1 MKRISA
7 RANMFVMIVIGLM
20 TVSISAQTHG
30 LGGTS
35 WQLIKIQ
42 SSDDT
47 TVRPDDK
54 SKYTITFSLDGRL
67 SALID
72 CNRGSGMWTSSGPN
86 RLQFGPMAVTY
97 AMCPPGSLHD
107 RILKDWS
114 HVRSYV
120 IKDGHLFLSLMADG
134 GIHELERIGGSSEES
149 SLFGK
154 RWKLTEVNGV
164 AVKTTKPYIEFNKT
178 GRFSADGGCNR
189 IAGRFELSGMQN
201 KFSQA
206 ISTRR
211 ACIDAELQQVETNF
225 LKGLE
230 ETTSFQIQNEELR
243 FFNADR
249 PVLTFRA
256 DPNASSDSGQERV
269 TGTITYRQRIALSP
283 NAVIEVKL
291 LDISRADAPSV
302 TIAEQTL
309 KPAGKQVPI
318 AFELQYEP
326 ARIDTRRRYAIQV
339 RIYESSQLRFINSQA
354 YPVITAGHPK
364 TVNVIVTPA
373 RP

>member
-1 MKRISA
+1 
-7 RANMFVMIVIGLM
+7 M
-20 TVSISAQTHG
+20 TQ
-30 LGGTS
+30 
-35 WQLIKIQ
+35 Q
-42 SSDDT
+42 SHPT
-47 TVRPDDK
+47 TNRN
-54 SKYTITFSLDGRL
+54 TRLLLSLDGRL

-86 RLQFGPMAVTY
+86 RLQFGPMAVTR

-107 RILKDWS
+107 RVLKDWS
-114 HVRSYV
+114 YVRSYV
-120 IKDGHLFLSLMADG
+120 IRDGHLFLSLMADG
-134 GIHELERIGGSSEES
+134 GIHEFERITVSSAES

-164 AVKTTKPYIEFNKT
+164 AVKTTKPYIEFDNKT
-178 GRFSADGGCNR
+178 GRFAGDGGCNR
-189 IAGRFELSGMQN
+189 IAGRYELSEMQI

-225 LKGLE
+225 FKGLE
-230 ETTSFQIQNEELR
+230 KTTNFRIENDVLR
-243 FFNADR
+243 FFEADR
-249 PVLTFRA
+249 PVLAFRA
-256 DPNASSDSGQERV
+256 DATGIGSRQERV

-283 NAVIEVKL
+283 NAVIEIKL

-309 KPAGKQVPI
+309 RPAGKQVPI
-318 AFELQYEP
+318 AFELQYES
-326 ARIDTRRRYAIQV
+326 ARIDTRHSYAIQV
-339 RIYESSQLRFINSQA
+339 RIFESGKLRFINSQP

-364 TVNVIVTPA
+364 TVEVVVNPA
-373 RP
+373 R